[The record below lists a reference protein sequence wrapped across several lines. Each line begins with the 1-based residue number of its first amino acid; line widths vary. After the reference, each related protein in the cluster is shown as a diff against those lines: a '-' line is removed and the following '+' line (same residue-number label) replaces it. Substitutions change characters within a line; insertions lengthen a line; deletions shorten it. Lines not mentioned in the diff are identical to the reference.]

1 MVTHDSQKEDNSRT
15 TYGKCSTARCRD
27 SAGGVIFPSC
37 VAGILDGWQP
47 MISRENV
54 LQISVGGLFRD
65 ILTIVLREPLHD
77 LRISNTTIVLER
89 FETLLRQLCKRVDP
103 SQHENPPDIPREVEN
118 INDFPQYLTMLKL
131 YTQWMAYENHK
142 FTPSGKIKCPDL
154 SQIFEWVKSAW
165 DSIVQPLVEKSLKK
179 CGVTNSLDATEDDYL
194 QKHGYDNNYSAAS
207 DDDESDEDEIDD
219 SLSSDEDENDVEG
232 VASNPAAVPYPKDS
246 EWTAVDTYRPLP
258 VNTTPRQIL
267 VDIDESSSVLD
278 CSKVF
283 LTDSDVNEL
292 KRQTNLYAS
301 QTIQK
306 KRRGNNLKPHSV
318 LSSWKPVTISEMR
331 RFLGIIFHMCVSKK
345 PKIADHWSTNPVLSC
360 NFCPHVMSRLRFTQI
375 LSCLHLVD
383 NSNQKKPGEDGF
395 HPLYKVLPYYNN
407 LKERCIQ
414 AYRPSE
420 KVTIDEGICP
430 FRGRVSFRVYM
441 QNKPHKYGLKVYA
454 VAEASSGYVVNFEVY
469 AGKHIVDNSSSAVIL
484 RLLSDSSLLNKGHTV
499 YLDRF
504 YSSPELFQQLAE
516 KGTGA
521 VGTVNKSRKGLPK
534 DLVSAKLKKGEMSFR
549 RKDNVLAMKWK
560 DKRDVYTLSTRH
572 QATFGTHTK
581 RNGSVVLKPLQ
592 VLDYNLNKIG
602 VDIGDQRLQYN
613 PFQHRTVK
621 WWRKLYFH
629 LLLMGVSN
637 AFWLYNAVHRKKIT
651 ITDFIT
657 VLAVQLVEDDTLEFI
672 PRNEGTVGRLTKRH
686 FLQHIPATTK
696 KYAARVC
703 HVCSSRSKKQSG
715 KASRKET
722 RYECEQCGVALCL
735 EPCFKIFHTKKQY
748 DSV

>member
-1 MVTHDSQKEDNSRT
+1 MRLTQMNKVRKYLQGRTGAIHYKQPRMYKKMKLTDEEIRNLLESSDNEFS
-15 TYGKCSTARCRD
+15 GELSE
-27 SAGGVIFPSC
+27 SS
-37 VAGILDGWQP
+37 
-47 MISRENV
+47 
-54 LQISVGGLFRD
+54 
-65 ILTIVLREPLHD
+65 
-77 LRISNTTIVLER
+77 SNE
-89 FETLLRQLCKRVDP
+89 
-103 SQHENPPDIPREVEN
+103 
-118 INDFPQYLTMLKL
+118 
-131 YTQWMAYENHK
+131 
-142 FTPSGKIKCPDL
+142 
-154 SQIFEWVKSAW
+154 
-165 DSIVQPLVEKSLKK
+165 
-179 CGVTNSLDATEDDYL
+179 TEDVVMEIPD
-194 QKHGYDNNYSAAS
+194 QVVS
-207 DDDESDEDEIDD
+207 DSSELDESEQDIQPTRRRPRPKEQIHQLEKDMVVPSSMIWKRSPYVNQRRRSVANVMRTPKGAKPGIKPDTPEDEIDD